1 MNPELPPAESMPTGL
16 KIGIR
21 ALLFAAAILLLLLIL
36 TGILTRSIPSGAF
49 DRTAAGSSDIVTV
62 ESFSWTDKAPLP
74 AWRWF
79 TAPFEVLAGPDAVM
93 LISIIFFMILIAG
106 AISVM
111 QSGGILMFLISS
123 IISAFQNRKYRMQAV
138 VILVFMLFG
147 SILGSMEEVVV
158 LVPIISALAV
168 RMGWDKPTGLGLSL
182 GAIGF
187 GFAAAVTN
195 PFTIGVAQKLAG
207 LPVFSGAGYRMIIFV
222 LVYTLYTLYVAR
234 ISHGREK
241 QLEKQLEKQKGNQL
255 EQGQLSGKSV
265 RNGMQP
271 AFTGSPES
279 DEIPAYSSSLRM
291 KRSLTWFSLS
301 MAAMILLIIS
311 SSFIGFLSDI
321 MLALVTL
328 CFLAGGLGAG
338 LISGMNIRE
347 VGKSFISGV
356 LGVAPGIILVLMAA
370 GIKHILTES
379 EVMDTILYWA
389 SSRISQTGPYSAVL
403 MVYALV
409 LVLNFFISSGS
420 AKAFLI
426 IPIISP
432 LADMVG
438 LSRQSAVLAYMFGDG
453 FSNIIY
459 PTNALLLICLA
470 VTGIS
475 YGKWFRWIWKIEA
488 VLFGV
493 SVLML
498 LIAVRIGY

>member
-1 MNPELPPAESMPTGL
+1 
-16 KIGIR
+16 
-21 ALLFAAAILLLLLIL
+21 
-36 TGILTRSIPSGAF
+36 
-49 DRTAAGSSDIVTV
+49 
-62 ESFSWTDKAPLP
+62 
-74 AWRWF
+74 
-79 TAPFEVLAGPDAVM
+79 
-93 LISIIFFMILIAG
+93 
-106 AISVM
+106 
-111 QSGGILMFLISS
+111 MFLISS
-123 IISAFQNRKYRMQAV
+123 IIAAFQNRKYQMQAV

-195 PFTIGVAQKLAG
+195 PFTIGVAQRLAG

-241 QLEKQLEKQKGNQL
+241 QLEKQKGNQL
-255 EQGQLSGKSV
+255 EQRQLSGESV
-265 RNGMQP
+265 FTGMQP
-271 AFTGSPES
+271 SFAGSPDGE
-279 DEIPAYSSSLRM
+279 EIPAHSSSSRRM

-321 MLALVTL
+321 MLVLVTL

-338 LISGMNIRE
+338 FISGMNIRK

-389 SSRISQTGPYSAVL
+389 SSKISQTGPYSAVL
-403 MVYALV
+403 MVYCSQL
-409 LVLNFFISSGS
+409 FHKFRFRQG
-420 AKAFLI
+420 
-426 IPIISP
+426 IPHHSHYFTP
-432 LADMVG
+432 
-438 LSRQSAVLAYMFGDG
+438 R
-453 FSNIIY
+453 
-459 PTNALLLICLA
+459 
-470 VTGIS
+470 
-475 YGKWFRWIWKIEA
+475 
-488 VLFGV
+488 
-493 SVLML
+493 
-498 LIAVRIGY
+498 

>member
-36 TGILTRSIPSGAF
+36 TGILTRSIPSGSF
-49 DRTAAGSSDIVTV
+49 DRTSAGGSDTVIV
-62 ESFSWTDKAPLP
+62 ESFSWTDNAPLP

-123 IISAFQNRKYRMQAV
+123 IIAAFQNRKYQMQAV

-195 PFTIGVAQKLAG
+195 PFTIGVAQRLAG

-241 QLEKQLEKQKGNQL
+241 QLKTEKGNQL

-265 RNGMQP
+265 RTGMEP
-271 AFTGSPES
+271 AFAGSPDNE
-279 DEIPAYSSSLRM
+279 EIPAYSSSRRM
-291 KRSLTWFSLS
+291 KRSLSWFSLS

-321 MLALVTL
+321 MLVLVTL

-338 LISGMNIRE
+338 FISGMKIRE

-389 SSRISQTGPYSAVL
+389 SSKISQTGPYSAVL

-432 LADMVG
+432 LADIVG

-493 SVLML
+493 SVLL
-498 LIAVRIGY
+498 LLLAVRIGY

>member
-1 MNPELPPAESMPTGL
+1 MNPELSPAESMPTGL

-36 TGILTRSIPSGAF
+36 TGILTRSIPSGLF
-49 DRTAAGSSDIVTV
+49 DRTTTEGGELVIA
-62 ESFSWTDKAPLP
+62 ESFSWTGKAPLP

-123 IISAFQNRKYRMQAV
+123 IIATFQNRKYQMQAV

-187 GFAAAVTN
+187 GFAAAITN

-207 LPVFSGAGYRMIIFV
+207 LPVFSGAGYRMVIFV
-222 LVYTLYTLYVAR
+222 LVYSLYTLYVAR
-234 ISHGREK
+234 ISHHREYRR
-241 QLEKQLEKQKGNQL
+241 
-255 EQGQLSGKSV
+255 EQRQLSGKADPLVLPPDSAV
-265 RNGMQP
+265 SSG
-271 AFTGSPES
+271 S
-279 DEIPAYSSSLRM
+279 DEIPAYSSSRKM
-291 KRSLTWFSLS
+291 KKSLTWFSLS

-311 SSFIGFLSDI
+311 SSFISFLSDI

-338 LISGMNIRE
+338 RISGMNIRE
-347 VGKSFISGV
+347 VGKSFSSGV
-356 LGVAPGIILVLMAA
+356 LGVAPGIVLVLMAA

-426 IPIISP
+426 IPIIAP

-475 YGKWFRWIWKIEA
+475 YGRWFRWIWKIEA

-493 SVLML
+493 SVLL
-498 LIAVRIGY
+498 LLLAVRIGY